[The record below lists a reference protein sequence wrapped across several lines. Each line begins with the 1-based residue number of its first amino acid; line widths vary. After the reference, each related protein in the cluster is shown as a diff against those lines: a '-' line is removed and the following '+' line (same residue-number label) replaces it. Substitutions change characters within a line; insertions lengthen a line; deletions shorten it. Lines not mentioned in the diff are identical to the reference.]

1 MRPVYQRLPGSKM
14 YMTGFLVLFY
24 TGLAG
29 VGISCANMILVRV
42 LKTMSGIELT
52 AEGQAG

>member
-14 YMTGFLVLFY
+14 YMTGFLVLFW

-29 VGISCANMILVRV
+29 VGVGCANMILVCV
-42 LKTMSGIELT
+42 LK
-52 AEGQAG
+52 Q